1 MSDNGIRVN
10 KQIKRDPGAVFM
22 TTISYI
28 SISIFAVVC
37 LLPFILMLSSS
48 FSSEKSVI
56 INGYGLWPKEFSTTA
71 YKIIFEN
78 PESILGGYIV
88 TILLTTIG
96 TTLGLWLISM
106 AGYALQR
113 QDFIIRNK
121 ITFYIYFTTLFTGGL
136 VPYYLLITKYLGL
149 KDNYLAILLPGLMS
163 PWLII
168 LMRNFMKSIP
178 HSITESAKIDGAN
191 DFQIYAM
198 LILPLAKPALATI
211 GLFLALQYWNEWY
224 NAMLFLSANVEH
236 RPLQLY
242 LYNVVTQAESI
253 KNSAANSNIPP
264 QDMPNETIKMAVGIV
279 ATGPV
284 IIFYP
289 FVQKYFIQG
298 ITIGAVKG

>member
-1 MSDNGIRVN
+1 MEANISN
-10 KQIKRDPGAVFM
+10 QIKKDPRTKLMAI
-22 TTISYI
+22 ISYI
-28 SISIFAVVC
+28 FVTIFTVTC
-37 LLPFILMLSSS
+37 LLPFILMISSS
-48 FSSEKSVI
+48 FTSEKSVVTQGF
-56 INGYGLWPKEFSTTA
+56 NLWPREFSTIA
-71 YKIIFEN
+71 YKVIFEN
-78 PESILGGYIV
+78 PNKIIGGYVV
-88 TILLTTIG
+88 TILLTAVGTSIG
-96 TTLGLWLISM
+96 LFLISM

-113 QDFIIRNK
+113 QDFIWRNK
-121 ITFYIYFTTLFTGGL
+121 ITFFIYFTTLFSGGL
-136 VPYYLLITKYLGL
+136 VPYYLLMTKYLGL
-149 KDNYLAILLPGLMS
+149 KDSYLSILLPGLMS

-191 DFQIYAM
+191 DFQIYTR
-198 LILPLAKPALATI
+198 LILPLVKPALATI

-224 NAMLFLSANVEH
+224 NAMLFLSPNIEH

-264 QDMPNETIKMAVGIV
+264 QSMPNETIKMAVGVI

-289 FVQKYFIQG
+289 FVQKYFIKG

>member
-1 MSDNGIRVN
+1 MIEKNN
-10 KQIKRDPGAVFM
+10 KLSSKKDSGKVIMTVVSYVFI
-22 TTISYI
+22 TFFTL
-28 SISIFAVVC
+28 AC

-48 FSSEKSVI
+48 LTSEKSVI
-56 INGYGLWPKEFSTTA
+56 INGFNLWPKEFSSLA

-78 PESILGGYIV
+78 PKDILGGYIV
-88 TILLTTIG
+88 TILLTTTG
-96 TTLGLWLISM
+96 TALGLWIISM
-106 AGYALQR
+106 TGYALQR
-113 QDFIIRNK
+113 KDFAWRNK
-121 ITFYIYFTTLFTGGL
+121 ITYFFYFTTLFSGGL
-136 VPYYLLITKYLGL
+136 VPYYLLMTKYLGL

-191 DFQIYAM
+191 DFQIYTK
-198 LILPLAKPALATI
+198 LIMPLAKPALATI

-224 NAMLFLSANVEH
+224 NAMLFLSPNVEH

-253 KNSAANSNIPP
+253 KNSAANSNVPP
-264 QDMPNETIKMAVGIV
+264 QDMPNETIKMAVGII